1 MAALEERV
9 FTDLNAL
16 TEEQIEAGLAAG
28 VWREPTRPFVEQY
41 LEQIRSSRVE
51 AAASAQGLEAI
62 RSIVADARA
71 ANFKATIAV
80 IFAAGAMAAA
90 MAAAF
95 IAFLALRGVAI
106 SW

>member
-1 MAALEERV
+1 MTLEERV

-28 VWREPTRPFVEQY
+28 VWRGPTRPFVQQY
-41 LEQIRSSRVE
+41 LEQIRLTRVQ
-51 AAASAQGLEAI
+51 AAATAQGLEAI
-62 RSIVADARA
+62 RSVVADARTA
-71 ANFKATIAV
+71 SFKATVALIL
-80 IFAAGAMAAA
+80 AAGAMTAA

-95 IAFLALRGVAI
+95 IAFLAMRGVTI